1 MSDIVVKKEQKL
13 MHLLHGKQGKLE
25 IPKPF
30 SHEIFLFDTHIAGT
44 TYISEME
51 EIEKKLQVGETLN
64 FFREPKNSFD
74 KQAIVIK
81 TLEGVRLGYVPK
93 VDNIIFA
100 RLMDAGKNLFARI
113 SEKKKQGKWIKI
125 EIKVF
130 LRD

>member
-1 MSDIVVKKEQKL
+1 
-13 MHLLHGKQGKLE
+13 
-25 IPKPF
+25 
-30 SHEIFLFDTHIAGT
+30 
-44 TYISEME
+44 ME

-74 KQAIVIK
+74 EQAIVIK